1 MNLNGLFKP
10 EYIFQPRKL
19 INKFLPQSLNPHSEF
34 VQEVL
39 PWELKIR
46 VRPEEEHGKIL
57 ATLGIIDLAVTEIL
71 FRLTDEGEFAL
82 DVGANIGYMTSVLS
96 LKVGK
101 NGKVYAF
108 EAHPEIFD
116 ELSFNV
122 QSWLQD
128 YNISNIESNHVAVS
142 DSSGEV
148 ELLIPL
154 DFQTNRGLAS
164 VQKGGRDIGYQSI
177 TVSSISLDDRFINQE
192 IGVLKLDVEGHEL
205 NVLKGARRLLQ
216 IKKIRDCIF
225 EEHNNYPTD
234 TTSYLEEM
242 GYTIYRVHRH
252 FLGLT
257 LLPPDSLIPKVSW
270 LPTSFLA
277 TAEPKR
283 AINRCKSRGW
293 NCLTKRKIKSL
304 TSP

>member
-1 MNLNGLFKP
+1 MNFNGLFKP
-10 EYIFQPRKL
+10 EYIFQPSKL
-19 INKFLPQSLNPHSEF
+19 LNKFLPQSLNPHSEF

-39 PWELKIR
+39 PWGLKIR
-46 VRPEEEHGKIL
+46 VRPEEEHGRIL
-57 ATLGIIDLAVTEIL
+57 TTLGIIDLAVTEIL

-101 NGKVYAF
+101 NGKVYTF

-116 ELSFNV
+116 ELKFNV
-122 QSWLQD
+122 QSWFQNCNL
-128 YNISNIESNHVAVS
+128 SNIESNHIAVS
-142 DSSGEV
+142 DASGEV
-148 ELLIPL
+148 ELFVPF
-154 DFQTNRGLAS
+154 DFHTNRGLAS
-164 VQKGGRDIGYQSI
+164 IQKGDKGNQSI
-177 TVSSISLDDRFINQE
+177 TVSSISLDDRFANQE

-216 IKKIRDCIF
+216 DKRIRDCIF

-234 TTSYLEEM
+234 TTDFLEEM

-293 NCLTKRKIKSL
+293 TCLVKRKIKNS
-304 TSP
+304 TPT